1 MFTGLIE
8 MAGTVAAAQRTA
20 GNLRLT
26 LKSGFSSLT
35 LGESIAVDGCCL
47 TVTAQQGDQF
57 FADVAEE
64 SLRRTTLG
72 TLKVGDRVH
81 LERAMQIGDRLGGH
95 IVQGHVDGVATL
107 SERRPDGDA
116 LWLTF
121 AAPRQLGRYMVEKG
135 SIAVSGISLT
145 LTAVGEDSFSVMIIP
160 HTQTLTK
167 LAAIAIGDRVNLE
180 VDVLAK
186 HLEKLAL
193 PYLVSQDGAALTRA
207 HLGQKGGT

>member
-8 MAGTVAAAQRTA
+8 MTGSVVAADRRA
-20 GNLRLT
+20 GHLQLAIR
-26 LKSGFSSLT
+26 SGFSGLV

-47 TVTAQQGDQF
+47 TVTGTEGEQF

-72 TLKVGDRVH
+72 ALRVGDKVH
-81 LERAMQIGDRLGGH
+81 LERAMQLGDRLGGH

-107 SERRPDGDA
+107 TETRADGDA

-121 AAPRQLGRYMVEKG
+121 RAPATLSRYMVEKG
-135 SIAVSGISLT
+135 SVTLSGVSLT
-145 LTAVGEDSFSVMIIP
+145 LTAVGEGTFSVMIIP
-160 HTQTLTK
+160 HTQTLTTLGT
-167 LAAIAIGDRVNLE
+167 LAVAQQVNLE

-186 HLEKLAL
+186 HLERLAL
-193 PYLVSQDGAALTRA
+193 PYLEQVRS
-207 HLGQKGGT
+207 

>member
-8 MAGTVAAAQRTA
+8 IPGSVAAAERSA

-26 LKSGFSSLT
+26 LRSDFTDLT

-47 TVTAQQGDQF
+47 TVTGSEGDRF

-72 TLKVGDRVH
+72 GLKVGDKVH

-107 SERRPDGDA
+107 RERRADGDA

-121 AAPRQLGRYMVEKG
+121 SCV
-135 SIAVSGISLT
+135 
-145 LTAVGEDSFSVMIIP
+145 
-160 HTQTLTK
+160 
-167 LAAIAIGDRVNLE
+167 
-180 VDVLAK
+180 
-186 HLEKLAL
+186 
-193 PYLVSQDGAALTRA
+193 
-207 HLGQKGGT
+207 

>member
-8 MAGTVAAAQRTA
+8 MAGCVAAAERTA
-20 GNLRLT
+20 GNLRLA
-26 LKSGFSSLT
+26 LQSRFRGLQ
-35 LGESIAVDGCCL
+35 LGESVAVDGCCL
-47 TVTAQQGDQF
+47 TVTGMSEDQF

-72 TLKVGDRVH
+72 SLVVGQKVH

-107 SERRPDGDA
+107 SERRADGDA

-121 AAPRQLGRYMVEKG
+121 TAPRELGRYMVEKG
-135 SIAVSGISLT
+135 SITLSGISLT
-145 LTAVGEDSFSVMIIP
+145 LTAVGEGTLSVMIIP
-160 HTQTLTK
+160 HTQSLTK
-167 LAAIAIGDRVNLE
+167 LGDIAVGDRVNLE

-193 PYLVSQDGAALTRA
+193 PYLQKVP
-207 HLGQKGGT
+207 HLQKADA